1 MNINDGSDAERE
13 SNVSTSASVAWAG
26 QFEAGRQGAARI
38 SARWAAP
45 PGAVSVGE
53 TFRAQGTVPSRIT
66 RDGAVLGHGF
76 FSAQKAGP
84 SKRTATHRRRFPT
97 GNVGGAAKGELGRL
111 DEDAR

>member
-13 SNVSTSASVAWAG
+13 SNRPTSAFVAWAG

-53 TFRAQGTVPSRIT
+53 TLRAQGTVPSRIT
-66 RDGAVLGHGF
+66 RDGAVLGHGC
-76 FSAQKAGP
+76 FSANKVAQQKNANP
-84 SKRTATHRRRFPT
+84 WHEPYPCWLENPA
-97 GNVGGAAKGELGRL
+97 
-111 DEDAR
+111 

>member
-45 PGAVSVGE
+45 PGAVGVGE

-66 RDGAVLGHGF
+66 RDGAVLGYWC
-76 FSAQKAGP
+76 FSAKKVAQQKNANP
-84 SKRTATHRRRFPT
+84 WHEPYACWLENP
-97 GNVGGAAKGELGRL
+97 A
-111 DEDAR
+111 